1 MFVHKY
7 NDIITIEN
15 LLMTWGKFLRGKRH
29 KKDVIKFQSQLSD
42 NLSQL
47 HYELKRKTYIHG
59 SYSAFNINDPK
70 PRVIHKAT
78 VRDRIL
84 HHLIHKELYPYFEKR
99 FIYDS
104 YSCRNFK
111 GVHKALDRLNYFSR
125 KVSKNNTR
133 TCYVLKCDIRKF
145 FANIDQKILI
155 KILKRHIEDVDI
167 IWLINQVVLSFYS
180 FYFGIGL
187 PLGNLTSQLF
197 VNIYMHEFDMYLK
210 QELKVKY
217 YIRYTDDFVILF
229 DNREYLE
236 KLLPE
241 IKNFLNKKLHLCL
254 HKNKILIKTYSSGI
268 DFLGWTHSLYYRQIR
283 TSTKR
288 KIIKNLKNYPK
299 LETVNSYRGLLKHG
313 NTYKL
318 RRLLNMLTI
327 V

>member
-1 MFVHKY
+1 
-7 NDIITIEN
+7 
-15 LLMTWGKFLRGKRH
+15 MTWEKFLRGKRH
-29 KKDVIKFQSQLSD
+29 KKDVIEFQLQLSENISQL
-42 NLSQL
+42 
-47 HYELKRKTYIHG
+47 YFELKEKTYLHS

-70 PRVIHKAT
+70 PRIIHRAP

-99 FIYDS
+99 FVYDS
-104 YSCRNFK
+104 YSCRNLK
-111 GVHKALDRLNYFSR
+111 GTHKALDRFNYFSR

-155 KILKRHIEDVDI
+155 KILKRHIEDIDI
-167 IWLINQVVLSFYS
+167 IWLINQIILSFYS
-180 FYFGIGL
+180 FCFGIGL

-217 YIRYTDDFVILF
+217 YIHYADDFVVLSE
-229 DNREYLE
+229 NREYL
-236 KLLPE
+236 KNLLPK
-241 IKNFLNKKLHLCL
+241 IQDFLNKKLNLCL
-254 HKNKILIKTYSSGI
+254 HENKIFIKTYASGL
-268 DFLGWTHSLYYRQIR
+268 DFLGWVHFSHHRQIR

-299 LETVNSYRGLLKHG
+299 SETINSYRGLLKHG

-318 RRLLNMLTI
+318 RRLLNMDTI